1 MRIVTCDITADGA
14 DPLVG
19 HLLADFAEALDVY
32 ARAYGHDEAPEIFS
46 LNDGESDGDDLGGDV
61 VILGAAAGR
70 GAGAASVPE
79 GARVYAVVTAP
90 SIDGAEARP
99 TTASLE
105 RACAGRGALWSG
117 ALVVGDEAWHLR
129 WASAP
134 RMGWRRRGTSEAVD
148 RLIAAVRA
156 GADFP
161 SELVRPALPRRVL
174 CALLDAIA
182 PLARG

>member
-19 HLLADFAEALDVY
+19 HLLADLAEALGVY
-32 ARAYGHDEAPEIFS
+32 ARAYGRGKPPELVS
-46 LNDGESDGDDLGGDV
+46 SDGKGGLRGDV
-61 VILGAAAGR
+61 VVLGVAAGR
-70 GAGAASVPE
+70 GVRPAPVPE

-90 SIDGAEARP
+90 SLDGTEARP
-99 TTASLE
+99 ATASLE
-105 RACAGRGALWSG
+105 RACAAQGALWSG
-117 ALVVGDEAWHLR
+117 ALVVGDAAWQLR
-129 WASAP
+129 WADAP

-161 SELVRPALPRRVL
+161 SEQARPALPRRVL
-174 CALLDAIA
+174 RVLLGTSF
-182 PLARG
+182 PPARG

>member
-19 HLLADFAEALDVY
+19 HLLADLAEALGVY
-32 ARAYGHDEAPEIFS
+32 ARAYGRGKPPELVSSDDVGS
-46 LNDGESDGDDLGGDV
+46 LCGDV
-61 VILGAAAGR
+61 VVLGAAAGR
-70 GAGAASVPE
+70 GACAASVPE
-79 GARVYAVVTAP
+79 GARVYAVVTTP
-90 SIDGAEARP
+90 SLDGVEARP

-117 ALVVGDEAWHLR
+117 ALVVGDEAWQLR
-129 WASAP
+129 WAAAP

-148 RLIAAVRA
+148 RLIAAVRT

-174 CALLDAIA
+174 RALLDAIA
-182 PLARG
+182 SLARG